1 MKLIVCWGTFTA
13 NGHACGHAYKALKEA
28 GHDPEVQHGFGW
40 HVFPDALNLTP
51 GRREAKRLTGLTTLP
66 VLVLDDGT
74 AIADSTAIAA
84 WARENQAGASPK
96 PAA

>member
-1 MKLIVCWGTFTA
+1 MKLIVCWGTWTA
-13 NGHACGHAYKALKEA
+13 AEHACGLAHKALEEA
-28 GHDPEVQHGFGW
+28 GHDPEIQYGFGW
-40 HVFPDALNLTP
+40 GVFPDALNFTP
-51 GRREAKRLTGLTTLP
+51 GRREAKRLTGSTTLP

-74 AIADSTAIAA
+74 AIADSKAIAA